1 MVRLWRLLSLL
12 RKRPMNTHTIDAQG
26 KKLGRISSQAAHLLQ
41 GKDVPLFERHELA
54 DVKVK
59 IINVAGL
66 DLSDRMDREY
76 KRYSGYPGGLTR
88 ESAAHLIDRK
98 GVAEIVRH
106 AVSGMLPKNT
116 HRSRLLKQLIIE
128 S

>member
-1 MVRLWRLLSLL
+1 
-12 RKRPMNTHTIDAQG
+12 MNTHTIDAQD
-26 KKLGRISSQAAHLLQ
+26 KKLGRIASQAAHILQ
-41 GKDVPLFERHELA
+41 GKDTPGFARHEMA
-54 DVKVK
+54 DVTVR
-59 IINVAGL
+59 IVNASGL
-66 DLSDRMDREY
+66 DLADRLDREY

-88 ESAAHLIDRK
+88 ESASHLIDRK

-128 S
+128 A